1 MIVTI
6 IIFIVILGVLI
17 FVHEF
22 GHFIAAKRSGLTVH
36 EFGFGFPPRMAGI
49 RRGGTI
55 YSLNWIPIGGFVKIK
70 GETGPETGERDSFVS
85 LPAWR
90 RTLILLAG
98 VGMNVLLAMVL
109 LSFTYAVGAPT
120 VLNEALPNGA
130 IVRDQKIQVVG
141 VLPQSPAADAG
152 LRTGDSIVDVNGVRF
167 TNVEQIQQYNAE
179 RKDQKETVTVKR
191 GSEQLT
197 LTITP
202 ATLEESGGQAVWG
215 VNLLPI
221 GVVSFPWYEALWLGI
236 RQAVLLFWQ
245 IILAFVQLFKNLI
258 VHQQISA
265 DIAGPVGIA
274 VLTGQVVDLG
284 ILYVFQFAAL
294 LSLNLAL
301 VNALPF
307 PALDGGRVLFIF
319 FEKIRG
325 RKISAHVESIV
336 HNIGFVLLLLLILVV
351 TIRDVDKLTGG
362 LLRFFSSLIG
372 KAGG

>member
-6 IIFIVILGVLI
+6 LIFIVLLGVLI

-120 VLNEALPNGA
+120 VLDEALPNGA

-152 LRTGDSIVDVNGVRF
+152 LRTGDSIVDVNGILF

-179 RKDQKETVTVKR
+179 HKDQKETVTVKR

-202 ATLEESGGQAVWG
+202 ATLEENSGQAVWG

-245 IILAFVQLFKNLI
+245 IILAFVQLFKNLLI
-258 VHQQISA
+258 HQQISA

-319 FEKIRG
+319 LEKIRG
-325 RKISAHVESIV
+325 RKVSTHVESIV
-336 HNIGFVLLLLLILVV
+336 HNIGFVLLLLLVLVV

-372 KAGG
+372 KGGG